1 MARIRHLLLTLLSG
15 SAFYSGL
22 VPALGLGEIT
32 LHSALNQPLDAQIE
46 LLEVGDLSA
55 DEIKVRLA
63 SVEDFNR
70 AGVDRFYF
78 LNDLRFTPV
87 LGGGRNLIR
96 VASSKAVREPYLN
109 FIIEVARPGGSLLR
123 EYTVLIDPPGSAAF
137 SPQASLVPQPREAA
151 APPVRPAAPPRAM
164 PLASRGERYRV
175 QPGDSLWSIAG
186 RLQAGGSVSSRE
198 ALMADLHALNP
209 DAFSGGDR
217 NRLRAEA
224 ELLLPDSALAAPV
237 ANDAPVEQ
245 SIGQPIEQP
254 AAVAPLAAEQHQVD
268 AELAGVTAQNQ
279 ELRSAVDALQSQLAQ
294 LQAQMAEKDRQLQ
307 QIRDDLQRRQST
319 PAPVAIEPQPVAPPV
334 SPPAPAPAERDWGWA
349 LWLGSALL
357 ILILLVGAWLL
368 GRRRPV
374 REPEPQSRPVVPEAT
389 PQARKVAAPPPE
401 PVPEPQPRVETQIED
416 DEEVFQPAAVAAPPA
431 QRLPASA
438 ADPLEGANIYIAYG
452 RFADAGNVLRKA
464 LIQHPERLDLRL
476 RLFEVYGEL
485 GDAAA
490 FFEQERQ
497 LRELGASQVQVD
509 QIRAR
514 YAALQRPQQDVPLA
528 DAVLQLDEPEP
539 VVVAPDE
546 FQLNLD
552 DLSLDADWDLVSP
565 FRPEQ
570 SGRARAAQEQAPDP
584 HFRSN
589 LQELPEVLEMEVLES
604 FAELPQEQVLDTD
617 LAPEPTEKSQGPLHS
632 DLDHL
637 AGDREHLVKLNLALA
652 YIEQGDIGS
661 ACDILNEVISE
672 GDEEERERARELLAK
687 IA

>member
-1 MARIRHLLLTLLSG
+1 MARIRHLLLTLVSG

-22 VPALGLGEIT
+22 VPALGLGEIS

-96 VASSKAVREPYLN
+96 VASSKPVREPYLN

-137 SPQASLVPQPREAA
+137 SPQVSLEPQPQEAE
-151 APPVRPAAPPRAM
+151 APPVRPTAPPRAM

-186 RLQAGGSVSSRE
+186 RLQAGGSTSSRE

-224 ELLLPDSALAAPV
+224 ELLLPDSASAAPV
-237 ANDAPVEQ
+237 VSNAPVA
-245 SIGQPIEQP
+245 QPIDQPAEQP
-254 AAVAPLAAEQHQVD
+254 AAVAPLEVERRD

-279 ELRSAVDALQSQLAQ
+279 ELRSAVDALQSQLVQ

-307 QIRDDLQRRQST
+307 QIRDDLQQRQSA
-319 PAPVAIEPQPVAPPV
+319 PAPAVAEPQPVAQPSRPLV
-334 SPPAPAPAERDWGWA
+334 PAPAERGWDWA
-349 LWLGSALL
+349 LWLGSLLL
-357 ILILLVGAWLL
+357 ILILLASAWLL
-368 GRRRPV
+368 GRRRPL
-374 REPEPQSRPVVPEAT
+374 REPEPQSRPITPEPRPELRVLAT
-389 PQARKVAAPPPE
+389 PQPAAAPEPPLQ
-401 PVPEPQPRVETQIED
+401 V
-416 DEEVFQPAAVAAPPA
+416 DEEELQTVMAPPPA

-490 FFEQERQ
+490 FFEQERR
-497 LRELGASQVQVD
+497 LRELGASHVQVD

-514 YAALQRPQQDVPLA
+514 YAALQRPQQEVPLA

-570 SGRARAAQEQAPDP
+570 SVRARTAQEQAPDP

-604 FAELPQEQVLDTD
+604 FAELPQEQVLDDD
-617 LAPEPTEKSQGPLHS
+617 LSPEPTKERQGPLHS

-637 AGDREHLVKLNLALA
+637 AGNREHLVKLNLALA

>member
-1 MARIRHLLLTLLSG
+1 MARIRHLLLGLASG
-15 SAFYSGL
+15 SVFYSGL
-22 VPALGLGEIT
+22 VPALGLGEIS

-96 VASSKAVREPYLN
+96 VASSKPVREPYLN

-137 SPQASLVPQPREAA
+137 SPQASLAQQPREAA
-151 APPVRPAAPPRAM
+151 APVVRPATPRAM

-175 QPGDSLWSIAG
+175 QRGDSLWTIAG
-186 RLQAGGSVSSRE
+186 RLQAGGSTSSRE

-224 ELLLPDSALAAPV
+224 ELLLPDSASAAPV
-237 ANDAPVEQ
+237 ASNAPVAQ
-245 SIGQPIEQP
+245 AIDQPAEQP
-254 AAVAPLAAEQHQVD
+254 AAVAPLEVERRQVD

-279 ELRSAVDALQSQLAQ
+279 ELRSAVDALQSQLVQ

-307 QIRDDLQRRQST
+307 QIRDDLQQRQST
-319 PAPVAIEPQPVAPPV
+319 PAPVVAEPQPVAPPA
-334 SPPAPAPAERDWGWA
+334 SQPAPPPAERGWGWA

-374 REPEPQSRPVVPEAT
+374 REPEPQSRPIAPESRPEVQVPARPQPAVVPEPPLEVEAEIEEDEEV
-389 PQARKVAAPPPE
+389 PQPVAVAPPPA
-401 PVPEPQPRVETQIED
+401 R
-416 DEEVFQPAAVAAPPA
+416 
-431 QRLPASA
+431 RMPASA

-464 LIQHPERLDLRL
+464 LIQHPERLDLHL

-490 FFEQERQ
+490 FFEQERR
-497 LRELGASQVQVD
+497 LRELGASHVQVD

-539 VVVAPDE
+539 LAVAPDE

-604 FAELPQEQVLDTD
+604 FAELPQERVLDDD
-617 LAPEPTEKSQGPLHS
+617 LSLEPAKEPKGPLHS

-637 AGDREHLVKLNLALA
+637 AGNREHLVKLNLALA

>member
-1 MARIRHLLLTLLSG
+1 MARIRHLLLGLASG
-15 SAFYSGL
+15 SVFYSGL
-22 VPALGLGEIT
+22 VPALGLGEIS

-96 VASSKAVREPYLN
+96 VASSKPVREPYLN

-137 SPQASLVPQPREAA
+137 SPQASPATQPQEAA
-151 APPVRPAAPPRAM
+151 APVVRPATPRAM

-175 QPGDSLWSIAG
+175 QRGDSLWAIAG
-186 RLQAGGSVSSRE
+186 RLQAGGSSSSRE

-224 ELLLPDSALAAPV
+224 ELLLPDSASAAPV
-237 ANDAPVEQ
+237 ASDAPVA
-245 SIGQPIEQP
+245 QPIEQP
-254 AAVAPLAAEQHQVD
+254 AAVAPLEVERRQVD

-307 QIRDDLQRRQST
+307 QIRDDLQQRQAASA
-319 PAPVAIEPQPVAPPV
+319 PAPAVAEPQPVAPPA
-334 SPPAPAPAERDWGWA
+334 SQPAPAPAERGWGWV

-357 ILILLVGAWLL
+357 ILILLLGAWLL

-374 REPEPQSRPVVPEAT
+374 REPEPQRGPIASESRPEVQVPARPQPAVVLEPQLEVEAEIEEDEEVLQ
-389 PQARKVAAPPPE
+389 PVAVAPPPA
-401 PVPEPQPRVETQIED
+401 R
-416 DEEVFQPAAVAAPPA
+416 
-431 QRLPASA
+431 RMPASA

-464 LIQHPERLDLRL
+464 LIQYPERLDLHL

-485 GDAAA
+485 ADAAA
-490 FFEQERQ
+490 FFEQERR
-497 LRELGASQVQVD
+497 LRELSASHVQVD

-514 YAALQRPQQDVPLA
+514 YAALRPQQDDVPLA

-539 VVVAPDE
+539 LAVAPDE

-570 SGRARAAQEQAPDP
+570 SGRAKAAQEQAPDP

-604 FAELPQEQVLDTD
+604 FAELPQEQVLGDD
-617 LAPEPTEKSQGPLHS
+617 LSPEPTKEPKGPLHS
-632 DLDHL
+632 DLNHL
-637 AGDREHLVKLNLALA
+637 AGNREHLVKLNLALA

>member
-1 MARIRHLLLTLLSG
+1 MARIRHLLLTLASG

-22 VPALGLGEIT
+22 VPALGLGEIS
-32 LHSALNQPLDAQIE
+32 LHSALNQPLDAEIE
-46 LLEVGDLSA
+46 LLQVGDLSA

-63 SVEDFNR
+63 TAEDFSR

-87 LGGGRNLIR
+87 LRGGRNLIR
-96 VASSKAVREPYLN
+96 VASSKPVREPYLN

-123 EYTVLIDPPGSAAF
+123 EYTVLVDPPGSVAY
-137 SPQASLVPQPREAA
+137 SPQASMAS
-151 APPVRPAAPPRAM
+151 APPLAATSAPRQAAPRAM

-175 QPGDSLWSIAG
+175 QGGDSLWSIAG
-186 RLQAGGSVSSRE
+186 RLQAGGSAVSRE
-198 ALMADLHALNP
+198 ALMDDLHALNP
-209 DAFSGGDR
+209 GAFSGGDR

-224 ELLLPDSALAAPV
+224 ELLLPDSALAAS
-237 ANDAPVEQ
+237 ATSAAALEQPVEQ
-245 SIGQPIEQP
+245 PTAAPIES
-254 AAVAPLAAEQHQVD
+254 EQRRAD

-279 ELRSAVDALQSQLAQ
+279 ELRSEVDDLQSQLAQ

-307 QIRDDLQRRQST
+307 QIRDDLQQRQ
-319 PAPVAIEPQPVAPPV
+319 VAPPPV
-334 SPPAPAPAERDWGWA
+334 LVEPPAVAPPAALPAPAVAERGWGWA
-349 LWLGSALL
+349 LWLGSVLL
-357 ILILLVGAWLL
+357 ILILLAGTWLL
-368 GRRRPV
+368 ARRRPA
-374 REPEPQSRPVVPEAT
+374 REPEPQRRP
-389 PQARKVAAPPPE
+389 AAPAVRPEVRVLAKPPQ
-401 PVPEPQPRVETQIED
+401 PVEPEPQVQAEIEEETEE
-416 DEEVFQPAAVAAPPA
+416 EEVFQPAAMEPAP

-452 RFADAGNVLRKA
+452 RFADAANNLRKA
-464 LIQHPERLDLRL
+464 LAQQPDRLDLRL

-497 LRELGASQVQVD
+497 LREMGASHVQVD

-514 YAALQRPQQDVPLA
+514 YAALQRPQQETPLA
-528 DAVLQLDEPEP
+528 DAVLQLDDPAP
-539 VVVAPDE
+539 AAVAPDE

-565 FRPEQ
+565 FQPGQ
-570 SGRARAAQEQAPDP
+570 SARVRAQQEQAADP

-604 FAELPQEQVLDTD
+604 FAELPQEQVLDEH
-617 LAPEPTEKSQGPLHS
+617 LELEPASERDGPLHS

-637 AGDREHLVKLNLALA
+637 AGNREHLVKLNMALA

-672 GDEEERERARELLAK
+672 GDEQQRERARELLAK

>member
-1 MARIRHLLLTLLSG
+1 MARIRHLLLTLVFG

-22 VPALGLGEIT
+22 VPALGLGEIS
-32 LHSALNQPLDAQIE
+32 LHSALNQPLNAQIE
-46 LLEVGDLSA
+46 LLEVGDLSS

-78 LNDLRFTPV
+78 LNDLRFTPI

-96 VASSKAVREPYLN
+96 VASSKPVREPYLN

-123 EYTVLIDPPGSAAF
+123 EYTVLIDPPRSAAF
-137 SPQASLVPQPREAA
+137 SPQVSLEPQPQEAE
-151 APPVRPAAPPRAM
+151 APPVRPTAPPRAM

-186 RLQAGGSVSSRE
+186 RLQAGGSTSSRE

-209 DAFSGGDR
+209 EAFSGGDR

-224 ELLLPDSALAAPV
+224 DLRLPDSALAAPV
-237 ANDAPVEQ
+237 ANNAPAEQ
-245 SIGQPIEQP
+245 PIEQPIEQP
-254 AAVAPLAAEQHQVD
+254 AAAAPVAAEQRQVD

-279 ELRSAVDALQSQLAQ
+279 ELRSAVDALQSQLVQ

-307 QIRDDLQRRQST
+307 QIRDDLQQRQSA
-319 PAPVAIEPQPVAPPV
+319 PAPVVAEPQPIASPA
-334 SPPAPAPAERDWGWA
+334 SPPAPAAAERGWDWA

-357 ILILLVGAWLL
+357 ILILLASAWLL
-368 GRRRPV
+368 GRRRPL
-374 REPEPQSRPVVPEAT
+374 REPEPQSRPITPE
-389 PQARKVAAPPPE
+389 PRPEVHVLAAPPPASAPE
-401 PVPEPQPRVETQIED
+401 PPLQVEAEIEEEEEVLKPVPTAP
-416 DEEVFQPAAVAAPPA
+416 PPA

-490 FFEQERQ
+490 FLEQERR
-497 LRELGASQVQVD
+497 LRELGASHVQVD

-514 YAALQRPQQDVPLA
+514 YAALQRPQQEVPPA

-570 SGRARAAQEQAPDP
+570 SVRARTAQEQAPDP

-604 FAELPQEQVLDTD
+604 FAELPQEQVLDDD
-617 LAPEPTEKSQGPLHS
+617 LSPEPTKERQGPLHS

-637 AGDREHLVKLNLALA
+637 AGNREHLVKLNLALA